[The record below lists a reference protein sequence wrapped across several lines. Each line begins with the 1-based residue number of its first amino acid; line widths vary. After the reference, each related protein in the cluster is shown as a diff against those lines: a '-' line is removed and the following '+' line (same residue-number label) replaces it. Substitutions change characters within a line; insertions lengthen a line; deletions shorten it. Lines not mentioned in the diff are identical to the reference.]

1 METSLKI
8 YMVGWIMLCLA
19 ALLIFVRKP
28 GAFVIGQHR
37 YWHFLT
43 EPWKVLTFLAA
54 TTLITVVAPY
64 TGDPTWDYVDG
75 LFMSIFCYATAP
87 WVVATLFYAAKGKSR
102 LAEIFVAI
110 IAWLFS
116 ASWSY
121 DGYLL
126 WRDGMYPLTWFANL
140 GASSVIYLCAGMFW
154 NLEWQPGRGVIFA
167 FMQENWP
174 QRSGTF
180 APWRLAVYGIILALP
195 VIWAV
200 LMFLL

>member
-1 METSLKI
+1 MDTSLKI
-8 YMVGWIMLCLA
+8 YMISWIMLSLT
-19 ALLIFVRKP
+19 ALLIFLREP
-28 GAFVIGQHR
+28 SAFVIGQRR

-87 WVVATLFYAAKGKSR
+87 WVVAVLFHTAQGKSGP
-102 LAEIFVAI
+102 AEIFVAV

-121 DGYLL
+121 DGYLV
-126 WRDGMYPLTWFANL
+126 WRDGMYPLTWFANM

-167 FMQENWP
+167 FMQESWP
-174 QRSGTF
+174 QRSKTF
-180 APWRLAVYGIILALP
+180 SPWRLAVYGIILALP